1 MHGEHEAHQELAAAF
16 GADDAAT
23 VRAILAR
30 APGLR
35 AMINAPVGPF
45 DTPAVVNV
53 RSREMLDVLL
63 DAGADINARSRWWA
77 GGFGILDLVAP
88 ELAAYAIE
96 RGAVVDAHAASRLGL
111 AAQLRELVESNAEI
125 VHARGGDGQTPL
137 HFACSVDIAEYL
149 LSRGAA
155 IDARDIDHES
165 TPAQYMLGDR
175 QDVARYLV
183 SRGCHTDV
191 LMATALGDLDLV
203 RRHLDAEPGAI
214 RMRVSD
220 DFFRM
225 IGGKAGGSIYQWTLG
240 FYVSALD
247 IARAAGHEEVLA
259 LLMERSPVDTRFA
272 DACWRGD
279 SEAAA
284 AIRAACPEVA
294 SLLTAADRRLVA
306 HAARN
311 NNTAA
316 VRMMLEFGWPV
327 DATSQ
332 HDATALHWA
341 AFHGNADMTRA
352 VLAFNPPLDVKDRDH
367 QGTPLGWATHGSEH
381 GWQANTGNYPEPIE
395 ALRGAGATSSGG
407 PTWLGGPKW

>member
-1 MHGEHEAHQELAAAF
+1 MHGEDATTHQEVAAAF
-16 GADDAAT
+16 GADDAAA

-30 APGLR
+30 APGLK

-45 DTPAVVNV
+45 DTPAIVNV

-88 ELAAYAIE
+88 DLATYAIE
-96 RGAVVDAHAASRLGL
+96 RGAVVDAHAASRLGMM
-111 AAQLRELVESNAEI
+111 ASLRELVAANPEI

-137 HFACSVDIAEYL
+137 HFARSVEVAEYL

-155 IDARDIDHES
+155 IDARDVDHES
-165 TPAQYMLGDR
+165 TPAQHMLGDR
-175 QDVARYLV
+175 HDVARYLV
-183 SRGCHTDV
+183 SRGCHSDV
-191 LMATALGDLDLV
+191 LMAAALGDLGLV

-214 RMRVSD
+214 RMRVTD
-220 DFFRM
+220 DFFPM
-225 IGGKAGGSIYQWTLG
+225 TGGKAGGIIYQWTLG

-247 IARAAGHEEVLA
+247 IARAAGHEGLLA
-259 LLMERSPVDTRFA
+259 LLVERSPVDTRFA

-279 SEAAA
+279 AAAAA
-284 AIRAACPEVA
+284 AIRAACPEV
-294 SLLTAADRRLVA
+294 SNLLTVADRRLVA

-311 NNTAA
+311 NNTVA
-316 VRMMLEFGWPV
+316 VRMMLEYGWPV

-332 HDATALHWA
+332 HDATVLHWA
-341 AFHGNADMTRA
+341 AFHGNAEMTKA

-367 QGTPLGWATHGSEH
+367 HGTPLGWATHGSEH
-381 GWQANTGNYPEPIE
+381 GWHAKTGNYPETIE
-395 ALRGAGATSSGG
+395 ALRGAGA
-407 PTWLGGPKW
+407 K